1 MCMLLT
7 LCIICHLIQKW
18 VFTKRIKG
26 RYWERGKF
34 NPFFSNI
41 SDSSHLV
48 ITQPAEMN
56 VKTETESEEEEE
68 VALDTE
74 DEEQEAYQE
83 ESAGSL
89 GENQAKY
96 TPSLTVM
103 IENSPKENAMKVPE
117 LNNKGEQCCKME
129 TQEPEPKFNLMQ
141 ILQDN
146 GNLRYVSFLIIL
158 VNRKQVF
165 YTVHQDIVLVAL
177 QPFFIFYAQD
187 SCELM
192 NVI

>member
-83 ESAGSL
+83 ESTGSL

-117 LNNKGEQCCKME
+117 WNNKGEQCR
-129 TQEPEPKFNLMQ
+129 L
-141 ILQDN
+141 N
-146 GNLRYVSFLIIL
+146 GNHGIPEGKTARSKPARQKVSSA
-158 VNRKQVF
+158 
-165 YTVHQDIVLVAL
+165 TEAVLE
-177 QPFFIFYAQD
+177 QED
-187 SCELM
+187 SGSGVLGM
-192 NVI
+192 K

>member
-1 MCMLLT
+1 
-7 LCIICHLIQKW
+7 
-18 VFTKRIKG
+18 
-26 RYWERGKF
+26 
-34 NPFFSNI
+34 
-41 SDSSHLV
+41 
-48 ITQPAEMN
+48 MN

-117 LNNKGEQCCKME
+117 WNNKGEQCCKME
-129 TQEPEPKFNLMQ
+129 TQESEPKFNLMQ

-158 VNRKQVF
+158 VNRKQVVC
-165 YTVHQDIVLVAL
+165 TVHQDIVLVAL
-177 QPFFIFYAQD
+177 
-187 SCELM
+187 
-192 NVI
+192 

>member
-1 MCMLLT
+1 MLPHVL
-7 LCIICHLIQKW
+7 
-18 VFTKRIKG
+18 
-26 RYWERGKF
+26 
-34 NPFFSNI
+34 FFLPWFLAKVQI
-41 SDSSHLV
+41 SAA
-48 ITQPAEMN
+48 PAFEAC
-56 VKTETESEEEEE
+56 SR
-68 VALDTE
+68 AP
-74 DEEQEAYQE
+74 AYQE

-177 QPFFIFYAQD
+177 
-187 SCELM
+187 
-192 NVI
+192 